1 MLEAGDQGIPRIS
14 RLDFDDERRLVI
26 VEREGKGTAFIP
38 MERVSSMEPMA
49 KGEEKQYELTP
60 DADRQRIAVEKARE
74 QQAMREK
81 AAADKKAAA
90 EERARQA
97 TNTNHVD
104 AVKEADRIR
113 LEYEKNHAPKPETT
127 PFPAGKT
134 PPQYVEEGRMVSAD
148 FGDAK
153 TEEFVERG
161 LDLPESGDLEDQAN
175 ALKHKFDSK
184 SKPPRKKRKYT
195 KRKKKGEANV

>member
-38 MERVSSMEPMA
+38 MERVSSMEPMV

-60 DADRQRIAVEKARE
+60 DADRQRIAVEKAQK
-74 QQAMREK
+74 QQAMRDK
-81 AAADKKAAA
+81 AAADKEAAA

-104 AVKEADRIR
+104 AVAEAERIR
-113 LEYEKNHAPKPETT
+113 AEYAKNQPPPETT
-127 PFPAGKT
+127 PFPAGRT
-134 PPQYVEEGRMVSAD
+134 PPQY
-148 FGDAK
+148 
-153 TEEFVERG
+153 
-161 LDLPESGDLEDQAN
+161 LDESGNITPEEIQEATKDMDTSGVVAI
-175 ALKHKFDSK
+175 ST
-184 SKPPRKKRKYT
+184 KPKRKKRKYT
-195 KRKKKGEANV
+195 KRKKKEITT

>member
-26 VEREGKGTAFIP
+26 VEREGKGVAFIP
-38 MERVSSMEPMA
+38 MERVSSMEPMQ
-49 KGEEKQYELTP
+49 KGEEKQYQLTP
-60 DADRQRIAVEKARE
+60 DADRQRIAVEKAQE

-104 AVKEADRIR
+104 AVKEAERIR
-113 LEYEKNHAPKPETT
+113 AEYLKNQPPPETT

-134 PPQYVEEGRMVSAD
+134 PRQYETNAKLPDESVS
-148 FGDAK
+148 
-153 TEEFVERG
+153 
-161 LDLPESGDLEDQAN
+161 S
-175 ALKHKFDSK
+175 SK
-184 SKPPRKKRKYT
+184 SEPPRKKRKYT
-195 KRKKKGEANV
+195 KRKKKEITT